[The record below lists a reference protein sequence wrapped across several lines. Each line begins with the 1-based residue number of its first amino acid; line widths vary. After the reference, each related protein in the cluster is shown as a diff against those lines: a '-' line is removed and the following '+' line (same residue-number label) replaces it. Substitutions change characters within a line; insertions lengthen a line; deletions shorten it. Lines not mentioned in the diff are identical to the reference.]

1 MIRWLHSCFW
11 PANVSGRSERYSG
24 FEKVRPAFA
33 KQLHHLG
40 QRRVLE
46 AGAEVIK
53 PMPADHSTR
62 GSHYSPILQKK
73 VVTRLLVTLQDTK
86 IGSKLFLTGFNYK
99 HLGGLSSRTWDLSF
113 ALKLPSRLG
122 KNSKARA

>member
-1 MIRWLHSCFW
+1 MADLSATAVLRRW
-11 PANVSGRSERYSG
+11 
-24 FEKVRPAFA
+24 RPAFA
-33 KQLHHLG
+33 KQLDHLG

-53 PMPADHSTR
+53 PMPADHSTG

-99 HLGGLSSRTWDLSF
+99 HHGGLSSRTWDLSF
-113 ALKLPSRLG
+113 ALKFPSRLG
-122 KNSKARA
+122 KISKARA